1 MLFAFILA
9 ACTVSAPEPKD
20 SEPDTDGG
28 RAAAAV
34 KEEAKAAS
42 AAVDGLVEQ
51 VKAVDP
57 VSPVAPVESAPVVAP
72 APVEVK

>member
-1 MLFAFILA
+1 MLFAFLLA
-9 ACTVSAPEPKD
+9 ACTASAPEIKD
-20 SEPDTDGG
+20 TEPDTDGG

-57 VSPVAPVESAPVVAP
+57 VSPVAPVEPAPVVAP